1 MEVKDLF
8 VVRPTNE
15 EQEEF
20 IITVGKHL
28 ATTKRFK
35 KREQAETYIKY
46 PKWDT
51 TFALIAEIMESK
63 EEQKRIIKQDAK
75 GEVNSII
82 NDTIKQKNGNN

>member
-8 VVRPTNE
+8 VIHPVSE
-15 EQEEF
+15 EQKEF

-35 KREQAETYIKY
+35 SRESAEIYIKY

-51 TFALIAEIMESK
+51 TFALIAEIFESK
-63 EEQKRIIKQDAK
+63 ERTNEIEKEAK
-75 GEVNSII
+75 EVVKETI
-82 NDTIKQKNGNN
+82 NNTTES